1 MIWDEPLK
9 ECTQAV
15 LTTLEKD
22 MRKKKSSQADLDAT
36 VSSIIKNLR
45 KQKNGS
51 KFKKLFDDGDISD
64 YGGDDS
70 AADCAL
76 CSLIA
81 FRTGDD
87 PELIDAILENR
98 LCSVISGN
106 ETITEKE
113 PSMQV
118 LRLATEYSIFP

>member
-1 MIWDEPLK
+1 M
-9 ECTQAV
+9 
-15 LTTLEKD
+15 
-22 MRKKKSSQADLDAT
+22 DAT
-36 VSSIIKNLR
+36 VSSIIKNLH

-51 KFKKLFDDGDISD
+51 KFKKLFDDGDVSD

-87 PELIDAILENR
+87 PELIDAIFRESALLRDKWER
-98 LCSVISGN
+98 DDYR
-106 ETITEKE
+106 ERTINAGI
-113 PSMQV
+113 
-118 LRLATEYSIFP
+118 R